1 VLVVWSMLSHQAP
14 PATALFEGA
23 RTELC
28 SVCEVA
34 WMDGKPLKKLA
45 RETGLEPA
53 TSGVPGRGA
62 AVRLIC
68 GVQCYICRYVTG
80 GAVQNMC
87 TRDRVTCDAFE
98 NLRLQTA

>member
-45 RETGLEPA
+45 RETGLEPRDLRRA
-53 TSGVPGRGA
+53 WPRGCRSADLRSSVLHLSVCNGGRSSKH
-62 AVRLIC
+62 V
-68 GVQCYICRYVTG
+68 YS
-80 GAVQNMC
+80 
-87 TRDRVTCDAFE
+87 
-98 NLRLQTA
+98 